1 MITVSV
7 SRRGDDDG
15 NRLRISQDDD
25 GDIHVT
31 VEQNGGNLP
40 CTATVEFCT
49 MRGGGRS
56 MKVRR
61 ALQEL
66 LNIIQEENDADPMGS
81 KAQ

>member
-1 MITVSV
+1 MIVASV

-31 VEQNGGNLP
+31 VEQNGGHRP

-49 MRGGGRS
+49 LRGGGRS

-66 LNIIQEENDADPMGS
+66 INVIQVENDADPMGLR
-81 KAQ
+81 AQ